1 MSKSKLLDQI
11 KKVIRLK
18 HFSIRTEET
27 YIHWIKRFILFH
39 DKRHPLEMGQ
49 EEIRSFLSYLAT
61 ELNVARSTQNLALQS
76 ILFLYKEVL
85 NKEVIHINNIERA
98 KKEAKVPIVF
108 TQNEVNSILSNLS
121 NMNFTCYLM
130 ASLLYGSGL
139 RLMECIRLRVKD
151 IDFDSNYVLV
161 REGKGEKDRITI
173 LPEKLKEPLK
183 RHLVKVK
190 LLHED
195 DLEAGFGQVYL
206 PYALERKYPNASKEW
221 CWQYVFPSIRL
232 SIDPRSGKKRRHHIC
247 EKVLQKSVKEA
258 IKKSEIAK
266 NGSCHT
272 LRHSFATHLLE
283 SGYDIRTIQ
292 QLLGHNDVS
301 TTMIYTHV
309 LNRAG
314 YAVKSPLDK

>member
-1 MSKSKLLDQI
+1 
-11 KKVIRLK
+11 
-18 HFSIRTEET
+18 
-27 YIHWIKRFILFH
+27 
-39 DKRHPLEMGQ
+39 
-49 EEIRSFLSYLAT
+49 
-61 ELNVARSTQNLALQS
+61 
-76 ILFLYKEVL
+76 
-85 NKEVIHINNIERA
+85 
-98 KKEAKVPIVF
+98 
-108 TQNEVNSILSNLS
+108 
-121 NMNFTCYLM
+121 M

-151 IDFDSNYVLV
+151 LDFDSNYVLV
-161 REGKGEKDRITI
+161 REGKGEKDRITM

-195 DLEAGFGQVYL
+195 DLEAGFGEVYL
-206 PYALERKYPNASKEW
+206 PYALERKYPNANKEW
-221 CWQYVFPSIRL
+221 CWQYIFPSARL
-232 SIDPRSGKKRRHHIC
+232 SIDPRSSKKRRHHIC
-247 EKVLQKSVKEA
+247 EKVLQKNVKEA
-258 IKKSEIAK
+258 IRKSGIAK

-292 QLLGHNDVS
+292 QLLGHSDVS

-309 LNRAG
+309 LNRVG